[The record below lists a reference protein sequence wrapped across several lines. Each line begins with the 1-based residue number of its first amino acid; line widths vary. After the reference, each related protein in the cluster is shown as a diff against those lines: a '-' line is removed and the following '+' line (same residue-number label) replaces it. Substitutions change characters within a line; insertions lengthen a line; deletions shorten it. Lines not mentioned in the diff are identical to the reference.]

1 MGMNKN
7 FSLQNVPKHVEIFA
21 KKSKKFFYNNKV
33 EKKFKKIYNKKVKK
47 SKKFFIII

>member
-21 KKSKKFFYNNKV
+21 KKSKKIF
-33 EKKFKKIYNKKVKK
+33 YNKKVKK
-47 SKKFFIII
+47 KVKKNL